1 MPHNSRTSRESTM
14 STTDTSRRRF
24 LLRTAAAT
32 AALPLLALLP
42 DRQSIAALPPLPV
55 TNAQAKAL
63 HYIEDAAKTDQS
75 TRKPDSFCDNCQFH
89 LPATNGCSIFPGFS
103 VAPKGWCSAWALKK

>member
-1 MPHNSRTSRESTM
+1 M
-14 STTDTSRRRF
+14 STTDTARRRF

-32 AALPLLALLP
+32 AALPLLALMPHRAL
-42 DRQSIAALPPLPV
+42 AELPPLPV

-63 HYIEDAAKTDQS
+63 NYTDDASKTTHS
-75 TRKPDSFCDNCQFH
+75 THKPDSFCDNCQFYVA
-89 LPATNGCSIFPGFS
+89 ATRGCSIFPGFS

>member
-1 MPHNSRTSRESTM
+1 MKTA
-14 STTDTSRRRF
+14 DLDRRRF
-24 LLRTAAAT
+24 LLRSAAAA

-42 DRQSIAALPPLPV
+42 QQHAVAALPPLPV

-63 HYIEDAAKTDQS
+63 HYIEDATKTDQS
-75 TRKPDSFCDNCQFH
+75 THKADSFCDNCQFH
-89 LPATNGCSIFPGFS
+89 IAATNGCTIFPGFS